1 MGVVAGGGQ
10 WVVDIFLL
18 WQGTSKCQILILQIY
33 QEAPPQLSQL
43 NRQDFAGIFHAFKSE
58 IQMMTGVSA

>member
-10 WVVDIFLL
+10 WGVDFFLL

-43 NRQDFAGIFHAFKSE
+43 NRQDLEEYFMHLKLKYK
-58 IQMMTGVSA
+58 MMTGVSA